1 MWHMS
6 AINKCIT
13 SAATTGL
20 FLGGW
25 GERGPFTAA
34 GLSFKARSLPL
45 CIPLHW
51 LAHFTVP
58 KKF

>member
-1 MWHMS
+1 MS

-20 FLGGW
+20 FWGG
-25 GERGPFTAA
+25 GGGGQRGPFTAA